1 MVSVPMPIALF
12 GEAEKGD
19 FHKGYLCENLTQ
31 LAENFGNPPLHSR
44 GLFYAVQA
52 LLYQRKLI
60 FFRVKEEG
68 FSRLDY
74 FKGID
79 CLKSL
84 TLVPGI
90 CAICMPGVGNGEI
103 IEAAIPLCKNHH
115 SLLIISESDFYDY
128 MTHA

>member
-1 MVSVPMPIALF
+1 MISYPMALF

-31 LAENFGNPPLHSR
+31 LSENFGNPPHQSR

-68 FSRLDY
+68 FSLQDY
-74 FKGID
+74 FRGFD
-79 CLKSL
+79 VLKSQNA
-84 TLVPGI
+84 TQGI

-103 IEAAIPLCKNHH
+103 IEAVIPLCKNHH
-115 SLLIISESDFYDY
+115 SLLIINEADFYDF
-128 MTHA
+128 MTQT